1 MIWVK
6 ILNKEDGARGFP
18 GGSYGKMSACN
29 GGRLWF
35 DPWVRK
41 SPWRRKWQPT
51 PVLLPEKSHG
61 QWSLVGSTVHG
72 VVKSRTWLSD
82 FSFTFIIKAKAVI
95 HVKQVNSWIKHHSNL
110 FLSFIVQ
117 WIWTFRKNFR
127 EIVLIEILIMKWNF
141 LNSTSGCKLA
151 WWQFYSFVLQI
162 CFYVVTKYL

>member
-1 MIWVK
+1 MVK
-6 ILNKEDGARGFP
+6 CLPAMGEDSDLIP
-18 GGSYGKMSACN
+18 GSGRAPEEGN
-29 GGRLWF
+29 GNPLQYSCLKN
-35 DPWVRK
+35 P
-41 SPWRRKWQPT
+41 
-51 PVLLPEKSHG
+51 
-61 QWSLVGSTVHG
+61 SLVGSTVHG
-72 VVKSRTWLSD
+72 VIKSRTWLSD